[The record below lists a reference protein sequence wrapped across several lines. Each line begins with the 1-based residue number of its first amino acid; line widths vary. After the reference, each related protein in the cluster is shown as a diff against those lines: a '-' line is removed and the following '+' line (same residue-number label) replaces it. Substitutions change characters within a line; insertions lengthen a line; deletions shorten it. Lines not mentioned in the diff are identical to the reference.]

1 MTSMKTLLYSL
12 WLSINIIVVGLTAY
26 HIIKLEKEINTM
38 AIYNSTHTGQE
49 IDNAVDKLKDVTK
62 NDIDSIKN
70 IKLYRHTVSLGF
82 TSNTTHNQYLVVL
95 EFYTIKNIEILN
107 FTQLAQ
113 ELLGDQELN
122 KYSSLF
128 TCKQEG
134 NNIYY
139 ICNAFYK
146 GNSDGKYYIDYIE
159 DTTHIISPAI
169 DNVLDV
175 SDSITVM

>member
-1 MTSMKTLLYSL
+1 
-12 WLSINIIVVGLTAY
+12 
-26 HIIKLEKEINTM
+26 M

-82 TSNTTHNQYLVVL
+82 TSNTTYNEYLVIL
-95 EFYTIKNIEILN
+95 EFYTLKNIEITSL
-107 FTQLAQ
+107 TQLAQ
-113 ELLGDQELN
+113 ELLGEQELN

-128 TCKQEG
+128 TCKQQG

-139 ICNAFYK
+139 IGNAFYK
-146 GNSDGKYYIDYIE
+146 GSTDGKYRIDYLE
-159 DTTHIISPAI
+159 DTHTISPTI
-169 DNVLDV
+169 DNVLGV
-175 SDSITVM
+175 NDSITIM